1 MKAPEIQINRR
12 PEKTHVRTV
21 AFFAS
26 LACLTVWLLLVHST
40 DILAEVFKG
49 LGVQLS
55 YATKVLIS
63 NYTWIYPL
71 LFGGAAASLIANEIL
86 VRDTSRRLQT
96 SRALFAADQR
106 FRRSGDYCFVF
117 ALAQFD

>member
-1 MKAPEIQINRR
+1 
-12 PEKTHVRTV
+12 
-21 AFFAS
+21 
-26 LACLTVWLLLVHST
+26 LLVHST
-40 DILAEVFKG
+40 DILAEMFKG

>member
-26 LACLTVWLLLVHST
+26 FACLTVWLLLFHST
-40 DILAEVFKG
+40 GILGEMFKG
-49 LGVQLS
+49 LGVHRS
-55 YATKVLIS
+55 YATKVLIA
-63 NYTWIYPL
+63 NYTWIYL
-71 LFGGAAASLIANEIL
+71 LFFGGAAASFITNEIL

-96 SRALFAADQR
+96 SRVLSAADRR
-106 FRRSGDYCFVF
+106 FRRSGDYCFEF
-117 ALAQFD
+117 ALAKFD